1 MPPFPA
7 YHRPLSLPYSRQQ
20 DLPAL
25 LLRADPSSSV
35 ESSPSTTGDSISAS
49 DLILEAEEHWNVSA
63 KSIPFLGHHSLSR
76 RKEQSGTMD
85 SPSTQ
90 IGERVFRMADTH
102 FERNIHRVQ
111 VGHA

>member
-7 YHRPLSLPYSRQQ
+7 YHRPLSFPHLYSRQQ
-20 DLPAL
+20 DLPVL

-63 KSIPFLGHHSLSR
+63 KSILAAWGLTAAGAVSQQP
-76 RKEQSGTMD
+76 
-85 SPSTQ
+85 
-90 IGERVFRMADTH
+90 VTH
-102 FERNIHRVQ
+102 
-111 VGHA
+111 

>member
-63 KSIPFLGHHSLSR
+63 KSIPFLGHHSSPLLVSTTSM
-76 RKEQSGTMD
+76 EAHL
-85 SPSTQ
+85 PSTTQ
-90 IGERVFRMADTH
+90 DSQTFAHTKRKD
-102 FERNIHRVQ
+102 
-111 VGHA
+111 